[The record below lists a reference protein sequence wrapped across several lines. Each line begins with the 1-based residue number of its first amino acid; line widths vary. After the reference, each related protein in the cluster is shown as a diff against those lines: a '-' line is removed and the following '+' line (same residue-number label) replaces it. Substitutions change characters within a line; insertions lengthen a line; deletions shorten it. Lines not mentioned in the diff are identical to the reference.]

1 MALVTADM
9 YASFDVTAGAFL
21 QDISPALV
29 EAIYADLNLL
39 EAIPLGWDSPV
50 SNVVH
55 IWNEDALNAD
65 TLVSAASITS
75 SGTTLTITTGQG
87 VRVPVNGMLLMPRLS
102 TSSTEI
108 LQVTA
113 GAATDSFTVTREYNS
128 TTAASYP
135 TSTTFVI
142 IDALQEGSDI
152 GNDTSV
158 TPTVR
163 QNNTH
168 ILGCRDLKVSGSQL
182 ARKMATR
189 ELEDWVGHQLA
200 NRTIELKRKLINAL
214 LYSEGSSSDVGSDT
228 VYRTMK
234 SIRQWTRA
242 SGITDTDSEAMAWT
256 VLNAQNKTAV
266 DLGVYIDTLVIGT
279 DLVSSIA
286 GIDSSVRRLYE
297 SDTAVGYTVQEILLS
312 QGNTVRL
319 VIDQRVNPGEA
330 YGLTKAHVRPLPFA
344 GRGMFTIAATDFSD
358 ARKRRVLGEWTLQVD
373 HPEAN
378 ILWANKT

>member
-9 YASFDVTAGAFL
+9 YASFDVTAGAYL

-65 TLVSAASITS
+65 SLTSAASISS
-75 SGTTLTITTGQG
+75 SGTTLTVTTGHG
-87 VRVPVNGMLLMPRLS
+87 VRVPVAGMLLMPRLS

-113 GAATDSFTVTREYNS
+113 ISTDTLTVTREYNS

-135 TSTTFVI
+135 TATTFVI

-189 ELEDWVGHQLA
+189 
-200 NRTIELKRKLINAL
+200 TIELKRKLINAL

-234 SIRQWTRA
+234 SIRQWTRGD
-242 SGITDTDSEAMAWT
+242 GITDTDSEAMAWS

-266 DLGVYIDTLVIGT
+266 DLGVYVDTLVIGT
-279 DLVSSIA
+279 DLVS
-286 GIDSSVRRLYE
+286 
-297 SDTAVGYTVQEILLS
+297 
-312 QGNTVRL
+312 
-319 VIDQRVNPGEA
+319 
-330 YGLTKAHVRPLPFA
+330 
-344 GRGMFTIAATDFSD
+344 
-358 ARKRRVLGEWTLQVD
+358 
-373 HPEAN
+373 
-378 ILWANKT
+378 

>member
-9 YASFDVTAGAFL
+9 YASFDVTGGAFL

-39 EAIPLGWDSPV
+39 EAIPLGWDSRV

-234 SIRQWTRA
+234 SIRQWTRG

-297 SDTAVGYTVQEILLS
+297 SHT
-312 QGNTVRL
+312 
-319 VIDQRVNPGEA
+319 P
-330 YGLTKAHVRPLPFA
+330 
-344 GRGMFTIAATDFSD
+344 
-358 ARKRRVLGEWTLQVD
+358 
-373 HPEAN
+373 
-378 ILWANKT
+378 